1 MKENTSEQK
10 PKKKLNLTYQVI
22 IGIVLGI
29 LVGYFS
35 KTWGINLQILGTAFL
50 NLIQMV
56 IVPLVFPLIVLGIIG
71 ISNAKRF
78 GKIAIKSLIYFEIV
92 TTFLIVLGIVLGQ
105 VLSIGDNINVGNVDT
120 SSLGGVAHSI
130 DFKTFLLDIIPS
142 NIFDA
147 FASGNLLPIIFF
159 AAFLGFSLNAIGEK
173 AKPVVSF
180 FESWSQAMFKL
191 VEYAISFAPVGVFGF
206 LAYDVAK
213 YGLHNLI
220 SLGQFVL
227 IAYAAFLIT
236 AVILFPIIS
245 LIFRV
250 PYIDLLKNIGD
261 LLLLTFTTGS
271 SGVVMPSVIERL
283 QKFGASRSVTSFVVP
298 LGYSFNL
305 DGASIYISLAV
316 IFISNAF
323 HQTLGLG
330 QIITIVLFLAI
341 ITKGIAAVP
350 SAVVVVLLAASHQLG
365 LPAEGVALLMAVDF
379 FVNMGR
385 SSLNVIGN
393 SLATVIIAKSE
404 KEFDYTPEKNKLS
417 FEGK

>member
-1 MKENTSEQK
+1 
-10 PKKKLNLTYQVI
+10 
-22 IGIVLGI
+22 
-29 LVGYFS
+29 
-35 KTWGINLQILGTAFL
+35 
-50 NLIQMV
+50 MV